1 MINQC
6 YTDKIPEKKYM
17 SGFSR
22 LFENNEIAY
31 IVHGFHDEFYT
42 ILVRVGLSSMLLKRF
57 REFAQWRRRRQQTTC
72 SRYLQNLRVA
82 LGPSACNIRSLSNHH
97 DDANKNV
104 TNLA

>member
-1 MINQC
+1 MPVYDSEPRKKNRGTAILFTMINQC

-57 REFAQWRRRRQQTTC
+57 REFAQ
-72 SRYLQNLRVA
+72 
-82 LGPSACNIRSLSNHH
+82 
-97 DDANKNV
+97 
-104 TNLA
+104 